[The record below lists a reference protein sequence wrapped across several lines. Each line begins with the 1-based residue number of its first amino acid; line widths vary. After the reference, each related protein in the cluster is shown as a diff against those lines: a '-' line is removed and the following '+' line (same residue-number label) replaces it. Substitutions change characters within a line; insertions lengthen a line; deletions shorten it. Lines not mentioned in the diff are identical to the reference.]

1 MWHGRLRLVLLL
13 LLYAATSVSVCPSL
27 SCPPSPQEVDFVR
40 AQQYADSIGAVC
52 IETSAKTN
60 VHVHDA
66 FVDIG
71 ACTMVVAGSYTR
83 CNFSFV
89 LPSVL
94 SCHLRLSTPLLGGLP
109 RVFVVAQFAVY
120 RTLRTSMMW

>member
-1 MWHGRLRLVLLL
+1 MVEDYRILERQFALPFAARGFCPRLMWLHVSLLFL
-13 LLYAATSVSVCPSL
+13 SVGVS
-27 SCPPSPQEVDFVR
+27 QEVDFLR

-71 ACTMVVAGSYTR
+71 ASGVRPPS
-83 CNFSFV
+83 
-89 LPSVL
+89 LPNN
-94 SCHLRLSTPLLGGLP
+94 
-109 RVFVVAQFAVY
+109 Q
-120 RTLRTSMMW
+120 

>member
-71 ACTMVVAGSYTR
+71 ACTMWMAGRNRLTRGNFAVVL
-83 CNFSFV
+83 FSCC
-89 LPSVL
+89 L
-94 SCHLRLSTPLLGGLP
+94 
-109 RVFVVAQFAVY
+109 VVAQFAVY